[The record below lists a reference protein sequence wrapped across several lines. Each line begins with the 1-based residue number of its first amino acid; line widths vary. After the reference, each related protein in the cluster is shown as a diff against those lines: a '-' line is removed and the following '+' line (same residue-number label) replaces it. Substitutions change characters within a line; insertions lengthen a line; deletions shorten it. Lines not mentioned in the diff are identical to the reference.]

1 MKKSIILI
9 ILIVHIM
16 LAIALFYVG
25 KQYEFV
31 ASPTNSWL
39 ANLIL
44 ALVLFCIVIFLKSS
58 IISKL
63 PNLLLIL
70 YSVAILLIAAIAFY
84 KLPNYTYVEAREMIE
99 RTTGETTR
107 YNKGDFPKG
116 QEGMYYIYTDTS
128 VYIVNA
134 ETGDYVKRLYE

>member
-1 MKKSIILI
+1 MLI
-9 ILIVHIM
+9 ILIVHIIS
-16 LAIALFYVG
+16 AITLFYVG
-25 KQYEFV
+25 KCYEFV
-31 ASPTNSWL
+31 VSSTNSWL

-44 ALVLFCIVIFLKSS
+44 GVVLFCLIIFIKPSIVD
-58 IISKL
+58 KL

-70 YSVAILLIAAIAFY
+70 YPVAILLIGIIVFY
-84 KLPNYTYVEAREMIE
+84 KLPDYTYGEARKMIE
-99 RTTGETTR
+99 QISGETTR

-128 VYIVNA
+128 VYIVDA